1 MKRTKL
7 AISLGLPVISFIL
20 ICSSIATFVKEPLFI
35 GLYCVAAILLDAFK
49 YIALPS
55 AVSMYKEG
63 NKDLAFSLG
72 TVAITLAI
80 FAGVSNFDR
89 ISNSLLTRNIEV
101 EKYYSE
107 LNTYESARKID
118 LQRLS
123 ALSSTEQGIA
133 EQSKILRDKGMASQ
147 AKAYEETERNRVSAE
162 RSVIMER
169 LDRKQP
175 DKPTSQEIPFLIV
188 FIISGILSVG
198 MEIVPWLIMLSS
210 TPAPAKVE
218 EELPQV
224 HAEPKLDPLS
234 ESAILEYA
242 KSVHPSDFSISSY
255 AKAFD
260 VAPQHVAEK
269 FHALR
274 DKGLL
279 VNHGKRYKL
288 KEQE

>member
-1 MKRTKL
+1 MNRIKL
-7 AISLGLPVISFIL
+7 SISYGLPIISFIL

-35 GLYCVAAILLDAFK
+35 GLYCIAAILLDAFK

-72 TVAITLAI
+72 AVAITLAI

-107 LNTYESARKID
+107 LNAYESSRKID
-118 LQRLS
+118 MQRLS

-133 EQSKILRDKGMASQ
+133 EQSKLLRDKGMASQ

-162 RSVIMER
+162 RAAIMER

-175 DKPTSQEIPFLIV
+175 EKPVSQEIPFLIV
-188 FIISGILSVG
+188 FIIAGILSVG
-198 MEIVPWLIMLSS
+198 MEIVPWLLMMSRTVKQCDS
-210 TPAPAKVE
+210 PTPMT
-218 EELPQV
+218 
-224 HAEPKLDPLS
+224 HAEPSVIDPLS